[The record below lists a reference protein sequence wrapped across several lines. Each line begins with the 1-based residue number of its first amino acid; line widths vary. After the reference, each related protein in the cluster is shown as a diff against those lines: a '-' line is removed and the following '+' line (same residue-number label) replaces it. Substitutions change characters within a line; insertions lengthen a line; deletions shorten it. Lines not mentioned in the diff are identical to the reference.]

1 MTNIVVEEQS
11 GENRIMFVA
20 NANNSYS
27 EERDEG
33 WEFVKGKE
41 NEVGEVV
48 VFQLE
53 IPMRVVSKRKPGP
66 YSHALYPAATAP
78 KSFYIGF
85 H

>member
-1 MTNIVVEEQS
+1 
-11 GENRIMFVA
+11 MFVA

-27 EERDEG
+27 EEKDEG

-53 IPMRVVSKRKPGP
+53 IPMRVVS
-66 YSHALYPAATAP
+66 TAP
-78 KSFYIGF
+78 CALSLFSSISRFPNATPPRNFDNGPR
-85 H
+85 